1 MCEVHVVFFFLLFVK
16 FFQVYRTFLVTAKS
30 VVFKFSD
37 RIRSIDSL
45 GESKFLQCE
54 NIIFAGHKIK

>member
-1 MCEVHVVFFFLLFVK
+1 MK

-30 VVFKFSD
+30 VVFNVFGLDSD